1 MTGSPRDADTDA
13 RPRTD
18 WGRVADG
25 LFLVG
30 LGGFFLVATTRGLP
44 EGFWIEAV
52 TFWPV
57 LLVSAGIRIVFDK
70 TALAA
75 GVILGPMVV
84 LASLFWLAWGH
95 KPTPRPP
102 GEWRALSA
110 VAPEGAKWARLR
122 ADLAGA
128 HLDVDSRGLKPNL
141 LAEGRAA
148 SRDGAPSLRIDEG
161 EGKASVRLKGRD
173 GGFMMIGTRREV
185 WELGITDALP
195 VEVVVEGIF
204 VRTRADLRTGRLVYA
219 EVNGAFNAA
228 RLQLPRPTS
237 PVSIHFKAAFSS
249 YDVTVPE
256 GTPVHVRGPG
266 FPLNFVDKGPAEDG
280 QSDEEPG
287 YNVIVDGAFCVVNV
301 EEGPPP
307 EGGWPPL
314 APPLETPPVPAEAPP
329 DAEGGDTEA
338 SPDAGGEADP
348 PAEAPPTPPLSAEAP
363 AGS

>member
-1 MTGSPRDADTDA
+1 MSPSQRDADTDA
-13 RPRTD
+13 PRGRTD

-25 LFLVG
+25 LFLAG
-30 LGGFFLVATTRGLP
+30 LGVFFLMATTRGLP
-44 EGFWIEAV
+44 DGFWIEAV

-57 LLVSAGIRIVFDK
+57 LLVSAGIRIVFEK
-70 TALAA
+70 TPLAA
-75 GVILGPMVV
+75 GVILGPMMV
-84 LASLFWLAWGH
+84 LASLFWLAWGD
-95 KPTPRPP
+95 KPAPRAP
-102 GEWRALSA
+102 GEWHALSEA
-110 VAPEGAKWARLR
+110 APEGTRQVRLR
-122 ADLAGA
+122 ADFSGV
-128 HLDVDSRGLKPNL
+128 HLDVDTRSLGPNL

-148 SRDGAPSLRIDEG
+148 SRDSTPRLRIDEG
-161 EGKASVRLKGRD
+161 EGKASVRLKGRE

-185 WELGITDALP
+185 WELGVTDALP
-195 VEVVVEGIF
+195 LEVIVEGLF

-256 GTPVHVRGPG
+256 GTTVHVRGPG

-287 YNVIVDGAFCVVNV
+287 YNVIVDAAFCVVNI

-314 APPLETPPVPAEAPP
+314 APPVEPLPVSAEAPP
-329 DAEGGDTEA
+329 DAESDSPADDETEVDPPA
-338 SPDAGGEADP
+338 EAAPTP
-348 PAEAPPTPPLSAEAP
+348 PAEAPPES
-363 AGS
+363 